1 MFDGRADRLRFA
13 QDSSQGGQSEIEL
26 SVVMPCLN
34 EAETLE
40 VCIKKAQRA
49 ISEHGINAEII
60 VADNGSNDG
69 SHDIARRNGARL
81 ISIKEKGY
89 GSALRGGISAA
100 KGKYVIMGDADDSY
114 DFGEIF
120 RFVEKLRLGY
130 DLVMG
135 CRLPKGGGVIMPG
148 AMPLKHRLLGNPV
161 LSWVGRIFFKSPMT
175 DFHCGLRGFS
185 KAAFEAMELH
195 TTGMEFASEMV
206 IKATLLKL
214 PMAEI
219 PITLHRDGRSR
230 PPHLR
235 SWRDGW
241 RHLRFMLMYSPRW
254 LFFFPGGL
262 FLVLGA
268 MVFLRLMMGPI
279 FIGHIGLESNTILV
293 AGMSML
299 IGFQMIS
306 FYLFAKVFAITE
318 GLLPEDAKINMFLRI
333 FPLEVGILIGI
344 AFFGLGTSLL
354 AQAFILWAQTG
365 YGELAY
371 LVKLK
376 KVIPATIFLLFS
388 FQVIFSSFFLSI
400 LKLHRK

>member
-1 MFDGRADRLRFA
+1 M
-13 QDSSQGGQSEIEL
+13 QKEIEL
-26 SVVMPCLN
+26 SIVMPCLN

-40 VCIKKAQRA
+40 RCIKKAQLA
-49 ISEHGINAEII
+49 IDAHTISAEII
-60 VADNGSNDG
+60 IADNGSTDG
-69 SHDIARRNGARL
+69 SQEIVRRNGVRL
-81 ISIKEKGY
+81 VDVKEKGY
-89 GSALRGGISAA
+89 GSALRGGILAA
-100 KGKYVIMGDADDSY
+100 EGKYVVMGDADDSY
-114 DFGEIF
+114 NFGEVF

-135 CRLPKGGGVIMPG
+135 CRLPKGGGTIMPG
-148 AMPLKHRLLGNPV
+148 AMPLKHRILGNPV
-161 LSWVGRIFFKSPMT
+161 LSCIGQVFFKSPMT

-185 KAAFEAMELH
+185 KAAFETMDLH
-195 TTGMEFASEMV
+195 TSGMEFASEMV

-214 PMAEI
+214 RMTEI

-254 LFFFPGGL
+254 LFFFPGML
-262 FLVLGA
+262 FLVVGA
-268 MVFLRLMMGPI
+268 LVFVRLMKGPI
-279 FIGHIGLESNTILV
+279 FIGTIGLESNTLLV
-293 AGMSML
+293 AGMSFL

-318 GLLPEDAKINMFLRI
+318 GFLPKDPKINIFLRI
-333 FPLEVGILIGI
+333 FPLEIGILTGI
-344 AFFGLGTSLL
+344 VFFGLGASLMF
-354 AQAFILWAQTG
+354 QALTLWGQTG
-365 YGELAY
+365 FGELAY

-376 KVIPATIFLLFS
+376 KVIPAIIFLLFS